1 MTIRSSTDGTPP
13 AGRVVSRRVAL
24 VTASSLLLMA
34 VLAPFAQF
42 GVLNTLVVPGD
53 PVATTTNIAGSLG
66 LFQTAIAAFLIVAIL
81 DVLVARGFYLLLR
94 PVGERFAA
102 LVGTIRIVY
111 AAFFAVAW
119 ISLVEVAQVI
129 HGGTEAALASSPVQ
143 AQVAASIAAFDTTW
157 HLALGIFG
165 LHLVGLGAL
174 LFRFAAPRLLAALV
188 VVAGVGYIADSLG
201 TIAIAGYK
209 PTFSTFT
216 FMGEALLIV
225 WLFWRAARDSRSI
238 EAIAGAPSTSVV
250 AGAS

>member
-1 MTIRSSTDGTPP
+1 MAIRSSTAGTHPT
-13 AGRVVSRRVAL
+13 GRAISHRVAL

-34 VLAPFAQF
+34 VVAPFAQF
-42 GVLNTLVVPGD
+42 GVLNTLVLPGD
-53 PVATTTNIAGSLG
+53 GAATTANIAGSLG
-66 LFQTAIAAFLIVAIL
+66 LFQAAIVAFLVAAIL
-81 DVLVARGFYLLLR
+81 DVVVARGFYLLLR
-94 PVGERFAA
+94 PAGERFAA

-111 AAFFAVAW
+111 AAIFAAACF
-119 ISLVEVAQVI
+119 SLVQVVQLV
-129 HGGTEAALASSPVQ
+129 HGGTDAALASGPLQ
-143 AQVAASIAAFDTTW
+143 AQVAASIAAFDTIW

-201 TIAIAGYK
+201 TIVIAGYK

-216 FMGEALLIV
+216 FVGEALLIA
-225 WLFWRAARDSRSI
+225 WLFWRAARGRRST
-238 EAIAGAPSTSVV
+238 ETVAGALSKSAV